1 MPEENVFVVDD
12 DSGVRKA
19 IEFVVKSAGLNAK
32 SYPSADA
39 FLNACG
45 SDPSGCLVL
54 DVRMPGMSGLELQE
68 ELAARG
74 TEIPIVFVTGHGDVP
89 MCTRAL
95 TNGAIDFIEKP
106 FDDERL
112 LQSIR
117 RAIALD
123 AGLRGE
129 RARRKE
135 LTARLEL
142 LTTRQRQ
149 VLRLLVAGRHTKQIA
164 AELGISIKT
173 VDKHRTS
180 VLERMRA
187 DNVVELVQ
195 LLALAGDTVDQP
207 PGYPSPEG

>member
-1 MPEENVFVVDD
+1 MSEENVFVVDD

-32 SYPSADA
+32 SYPSANA

-45 SDPSGCLVL
+45 SDPAGCLVL

-68 ELAARG
+68 KLAARG

-95 TNGAIDFIEKP
+95 TTGAIDFIEKP

-123 AGLRGE
+123 AEKRRE
-129 RARRKE
+129 RARRTDLAARWE
-135 LTARLEL
+135 LLTAR
-142 LTTRQRQ
+142 QKQ
-149 VLRLLVAGRHTKQIA
+149 VLRLLVAGKHTKQIA

-173 VDKHRTS
+173 VDKHRAN
-180 VLERMRA
+180 VFERMQA

-195 LLALAGDTVDQP
+195 LLAFADDSANHPPAIPSSAG
-207 PGYPSPEG
+207 